1 MKFVVLGSNSFS
13 GSHFVSRLITAK
25 HEILGI
31 SRSLENDK
39 VFTPYSRK
47 ESVTGFTFVK
57 ADLNKDLL
65 FIVKKIKEFSPEVI
79 VNFAAQS
86 MVAQS
91 WDFPQHWY
99 QTNVVSLSE
108 LIDQLRILPSL
119 RKYVHVTTP
128 EVYGS
133 TAEWISEN
141 SQFSPSTPYA
151 VSRAAGD
158 MHLLAMFRAKNFPV
172 VFTRTAN
179 VYGPG
184 QALYRIVPK
193 TIMSSLLNKNLY
205 LDGGGTARR
214 SFIHIDDASEA
225 TYSVAI
231 SGEFGETYHI
241 STDELISIKELVQ
254 KIFVKTNGN
263 YDQTVIEKE
272 DRIGKDLGTIIEE
285 ETENLV
291 SLIFNLPNK
300 VSNYLETC
308 PQLLKPDTFYISFF
322 HSCSTAIAND
332 ENKILLLVNKMIT
345 SAEHSNIKRI
355 FNH

>member
-13 GSHFVSRLITAK
+13 GSHFISKLIDVK

-31 SRSLENDK
+31 SRSAENAK
-39 VFTPYSRK
+39 VFTPYSWKKGAARF
-47 ESVTGFTFVK
+47 SFVQ
-57 ADLNKDLL
+57 ADLNKDCL
-65 FIVKKIKEFSPEVI
+65 FIVRKIKEFAPEII

-119 RKYVHVTTP
+119 RKYIHVTTP

-133 TAEWISEN
+133 TSEWISEN

-158 MHLLAMFRAKNFPV
+158 MHLLAMYRAKSFPV

-193 TIMSSLLNKNLY
+193 TILSSLLHKNLH

-225 TYSVAI
+225 TYKVAL
-231 SGEFGETYHI
+231 SGELGETYHI
-241 STDELISIKELVQ
+241 STNELISIKELVQ
-254 KIFVKTNGN
+254 KIFKKTNGN
-263 YDQTVIEKE
+263 YDKNVIETE
-272 DRIGKDLGTIIEE
+272 DRIGKDLGYFLNSSKIKKEL
-285 ETENLV
+285 NWQPKV
-291 SLIFNLPNK
+291 SLDEGLDQTILWVNDNLQELSRKPL
-300 VSNYLETC
+300 NY
-308 PQLLKPDTFYISFF
+308 
-322 HSCSTAIAND
+322 
-332 ENKILLLVNKMIT
+332 
-345 SAEHSNIKRI
+345 EHKA
-355 FNH
+355 

>member
-13 GSHFVSRLITAK
+13 GSHFISRLMDAN

-31 SRSLENDK
+31 SRSIENDK
-39 VFTPYSRK
+39 VFTPYSWK
-47 ESVTGFTFVK
+47 ESVNGFTFVK

-65 FIVKKIKEFSPEVI
+65 FIIEKIKQFAPEFI

-91 WDFPQHWY
+91 WDLPQHWY

-119 RKYVHVTTP
+119 RKYIHVTTP

-133 TAEWISEN
+133 TSEWISEN
-141 SQFSPSTPYA
+141 SKFSPSTPYA

-158 MHLLAMFRAKNFPV
+158 MHLLTMYRAKRFPV

-193 TIMSSLLNKNLY
+193 TILSSLLHKNLH
-205 LDGGGTARR
+205 LDGGGMARR
-214 SFIHIDDASEA
+214 SFIHIEDASEA
-225 TYSVAI
+225 TYRVAI
-231 SGEFGETYHI
+231 SGELGETYHI
-241 STDELISIKELVQ
+241 STNELISIKDLVQ
-254 KIFVKTNGN
+254 KIFKKTNGN
-263 YDQTVIEKE
+263 YGKNVIETE
-272 DRIGKDLGTIIEE
+272 DRIGKDLGYFLNSSKIKKELNWQPKVNLDEGLDQTILWVND
-285 ETENLV
+285 NLQELSRK
-291 SLIFNLPNK
+291 SL
-300 VSNYLETC
+300 NY
-308 PQLLKPDTFYISFF
+308 
-322 HSCSTAIAND
+322 
-332 ENKILLLVNKMIT
+332 
-345 SAEHSNIKRI
+345 EHKA
-355 FNH
+355 

>member
-13 GSHFVSRLITAK
+13 GSHFISRLMDAN

-31 SRSLENDK
+31 SRSIENDK
-39 VFTPYSRK
+39 VFTPYSWK
-47 ESVTGFTFVK
+47 ESVNGFTFVK

-65 FIVKKIKEFSPEVI
+65 FIIKKIKEFAPEFI

-91 WDFPQHWY
+91 WDLPQHWY

-119 RKYVHVTTP
+119 HKYVHVTTP

-133 TAEWISEN
+133 TSEWISEN
-141 SQFSPSTPYA
+141 SKFSPSTPYA

-158 MHLLAMFRAKNFPV
+158 MHLLTMYRAKSFPV
-172 VFTRTAN
+172 VFTRAAN

-193 TIMSSLLNKNLY
+193 TILSSLLHKNLH

-214 SFIHIDDASEA
+214 SFIHIEDASEA
-225 TYSVAI
+225 TYKVAI
-231 SGEFGETYHI
+231 SGELGETYHI
-241 STDELISIKELVQ
+241 STNELISIKELVQ
-254 KIFVKTNGN
+254 KIFKKTNGN
-263 YDQTVIEKE
+263 YDKNVIETE
-272 DRIGKDLGTIIEE
+272 DRIGKDLGYFLNSSKIKKEL
-285 ETENLV
+285 NWQPKV
-291 SLIFNLPNK
+291 SLDEGLDQTILWVNDNLQELSRKPL
-300 VSNYLETC
+300 NY
-308 PQLLKPDTFYISFF
+308 
-322 HSCSTAIAND
+322 
-332 ENKILLLVNKMIT
+332 
-345 SAEHSNIKRI
+345 EHKA
-355 FNH
+355 